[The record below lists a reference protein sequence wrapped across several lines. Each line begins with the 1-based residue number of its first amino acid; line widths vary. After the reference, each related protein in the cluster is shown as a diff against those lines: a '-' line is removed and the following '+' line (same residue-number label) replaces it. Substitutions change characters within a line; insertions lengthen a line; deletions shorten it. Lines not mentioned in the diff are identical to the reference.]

1 MKKILALLL
10 ALSMLLCL
18 AACAGTTTAKT
29 EETKTETAKSDKDY
43 EIVVVPKDA
52 SNPWFVRMDT
62 GVKEYAAETGLNV
75 YQKGTDVIDAT
86 KQAQLVQDLI
96 AQGVDAI
103 CVVPVDPE
111 SLEPVLKQAREAGIV
126 VIAHEGAS
134 LTNVD
139 YDIEA
144 FSNSGYGAFIMDNLA
159 EAMGEE
165 GLYTTMVADV
175 TNASHNEW
183 ADAAVAHQKEK
194 YPNMTLLEEEPRVE
208 SHDNGDTAYNVA
220 KELFKKYPDLKGIMG
235 TSSFDAPGIARA
247 IEELGLIDKA
257 FTSGTGMPADNAE
270 LLKSGV
276 VKSLTSYG
284 AFVDIG
290 GVDGMVHISELSW
303 GRIKHPSEVVSVGDK
318 VKVFVIGLD
327 KENKKISLGYK
338 REEDNPWNVFKSKYD
353 IGSVAEVKILKFMP
367 FGAFAEIVPGVD
379 GLIHI
384 SQIAD
389 HRIAKPEDALEVGQV
404 VEAKIIDINDEKKK
418 VSLSIRALL
427 EDGEDYED

>member
-194 YPNMTLLEEEPRVE
+194 YPNMKLIDIERVE
-208 SHDNGDTAYNVA
+208 TEDSMEIAYEKA
-220 KELFKKYPDLKGIMG
+220 KELLKTYPDLKGFLG
-235 TSSFDAPGIARA
+235 TSSYDAPGAGKA
-247 IEELGLIDKA
+247 ITELGLAGKA
-257 FTSGTGMPADNAE
+257 
-270 LLKSGV
+270 
-276 VKSLTSYG
+276 
-284 AFVDIG
+284 
-290 GVDGMVHISELSW
+290 
-303 GRIKHPSEVVSVGDK
+303 VSVGTSVTSCCADQ
-318 VKVFVIGLD
+318 LSND
-327 KENKKISLGYK
+327 SMAAALCWDPATAGYVMNELAQMVLEG
-338 REEDNPWNVFKSKYD
+338 RES
-353 IGSVAEVKILKFMP
+353 
-367 FGAFAEIVPGVD
+367 EIVD
-379 GLIHI
+379 GLNLGQEGYELSHI
-384 SQIAD
+384 S
-389 HRIAKPEDALEVGQV
+389 
-404 VEAKIIDINDEKKK
+404 
-418 VSLSIRALL
+418 
-427 EDGEDYED
+427 